1 MTRLEKLDYMKN
13 FYPRLF
19 AILEQNVPFVVENT
33 GFMTDKD
40 AEECN
45 IYIAKYCM
53 ERNNPQLLNFLRL

>member
-1 MTRLEKLDYMKN
+1 MTQMEKLEYMKN

-19 AILEQNVPFVVENT
+19 ALIEQKVPFAVENT
-33 GFMTDKD
+33 TFMTDKD